1 MSAAA
6 DGVAPGD
13 ANADGAAGPA
23 PPGTAIAPRAPEPR
37 DDSARRRAHR
47 GGLVSYVSRWRPL
60 RTPRLTL
67 TLLLYIF
74 GLFVA
79 FGARPPVTVTDAAQ
93 ERYWREMEAAD
104 AFDAAPR
111 LEAERDLARAAAA
124 TRRANGALCFASAGC
139 RANVAR
145 LRTRERALLDVAKR
159 HRDAHATR
167 VRDAKKKLGL
177 WSALGVAE
185 AKALFKRAY
194 DSGKVYATRT
204 SYYDTFWLIL
214 AGRSDDSLI
223 ELLLR
228 WGLQVLANF
237 TVGMTTAVLRFAW
250 ALPSLIASFGAGA
263 LSAAA
268 FYGVA
273 VVSAASV
280 ASSLLL
286 LLFGTAGG
294 VTYGVVAAAP
304 ALARLEQSQRQAE
317 RQRMLRERARK
328 GPGAYR
334 YQDAHLD

>member
-1 MSAAA
+1 M
-6 DGVAPGD
+6 
-13 ANADGAAGPA
+13 
-23 PPGTAIAPRAPEPR
+23 
-37 DDSARRRAHR
+37 
-47 GGLVSYVSRWRPL
+47 
-60 RTPRLTL
+60 
-67 TLLLYIF
+67 
-74 GLFVA
+74 
-79 FGARPPVTVTDAAQ
+79 
-93 ERYWREMEAAD
+93 
-104 AFDAAPR
+104 
-111 LEAERDLARAAAA
+111 
-124 TRRANGALCFASAGC
+124 
-139 RANVAR
+139 
-145 LRTRERALLDVAKR
+145 
-159 HRDAHATR
+159 
-167 VRDAKKKLGL
+167 
-177 WSALGVAE
+177 
-185 AKALFKRAY
+185 
-194 DSGKVYATRT
+194 YATRT

-228 WGLQVLANF
+228 WGIQVLANF
-237 TVGMTTAVLRFAW
+237 TVGMTGAVLRFAW

-317 RQRMLRERARK
+317 RQRMLRERARG
-328 GPGAYR
+328 GPGARRYQ

>member
-1 MSAAA
+1 
-6 DGVAPGD
+6 
-13 ANADGAAGPA
+13 
-23 PPGTAIAPRAPEPR
+23 
-37 DDSARRRAHR
+37 
-47 GGLVSYVSRWRPL
+47 
-60 RTPRLTL
+60 
-67 TLLLYIF
+67 
-74 GLFVA
+74 
-79 FGARPPVTVTDAAQ
+79 
-93 ERYWREMEAAD
+93 MEAAD

-194 DSGKVYATRT
+194 ESGKVYATRT

-250 ALPSLIASFGAGA
+250 ALPSLIASFGADT

-304 ALARLEQSQRQAE
+304 ALARLEQSLAGAEAAAYEGLRRHVYAGFRPFEDSVRWVGAGTDLTWTRFDHVPEFRTGRIFVNAHHEALAVQAMGAELPELRRRQAE
-317 RQRMLRERARK
+317 VMAMPGEARVQ
-328 GPGAYR
+328 AVT
-334 YQDAHLD
+334 

>member
-1 MSAAA
+1 MLRE
-6 DGVAPGD
+6 
-13 ANADGAAGPA
+13 
-23 PPGTAIAPRAPEPR
+23 RA
-37 DDSARRRAHR
+37 
-47 GGLVSYVSRWRPL
+47 LSR
-60 RTPRLTL
+60 
-67 TLLLYIF
+67 
-74 GLFVA
+74 
-79 FGARPPVTVTDAAQ
+79 
-93 ERYWREMEAAD
+93 ER
-104 AFDAAPR
+104 
-111 LEAERDLARAAAA
+111 
-124 TRRANGALCFASAGC
+124 
-139 RANVAR
+139 
-145 LRTRERALLDVAKR
+145 RALLDVAKR

-194 DSGKVYATRT
+194 ESGKVYATRT

-250 ALPSLIASFGAGA
+250 ALPSLIASFGADT